1 MQRYFVLREQ
11 MTETDVR
18 INGED
23 VKHIVKVMRMSVG
36 DNIIC
41 SNNSSRTVRCRI
53 TTIAEDEVTA
63 SITEE
68 LYPETELPIKIT
80 IAQALPK
87 GDKLDLI
94 VQKGTELGAYAIQ
107 PFLASRSIVKW
118 DQKKAKKKRERLE
131 KIAKEAAEQSYR
143 ENIPII
149 ADVISVAELL
159 KTVGN
164 YDKIM
169 IAYEEEAKKT
179 SIQPLVRH

>member
-94 VQKGTELGAYAIQ
+94 VQKGTELVLM
-107 PFLASRSIVKW
+107 PF
-118 DQKKAKKKRERLE
+118 
-131 KIAKEAAEQSYR
+131 
-143 ENIPII
+143 N
-149 ADVISVAELL
+149 
-159 KTVGN
+159 
-164 YDKIM
+164 
-169 IAYEEEAKKT
+169 
-179 SIQPLVRH
+179 HF